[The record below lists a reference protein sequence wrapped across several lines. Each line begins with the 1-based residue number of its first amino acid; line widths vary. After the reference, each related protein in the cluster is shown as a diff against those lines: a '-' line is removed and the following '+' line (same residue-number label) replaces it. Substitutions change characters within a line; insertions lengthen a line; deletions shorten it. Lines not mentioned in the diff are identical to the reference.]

1 MALKVNGK
9 GRETSVQGNL
19 PTSGKS
25 LVFEP
30 KLLPLS
36 PSQLVEKKPPWRLV
50 EPRAQGPLPPA
61 PRGRPSPWA
70 PVLIHGTA
78 AFLGMMP
85 LKTLG
90 P

>member
-9 GRETSVQGNL
+9 GRNVYSRKSTKI
-19 PTSGKS
+19 GKS

-30 KLLPLS
+30 KLLPLC
-36 PSQLVEKKPPWRLV
+36 PCQLPEKKPHWRRTAQSTGPPPLSLLSMALV
-50 EPRAQGPLPPA
+50 P
-61 PRGRPSPWA
+61 
-70 PVLIHGTA
+70 IHGTV
-78 AFLGMMP
+78 AFLGMMS